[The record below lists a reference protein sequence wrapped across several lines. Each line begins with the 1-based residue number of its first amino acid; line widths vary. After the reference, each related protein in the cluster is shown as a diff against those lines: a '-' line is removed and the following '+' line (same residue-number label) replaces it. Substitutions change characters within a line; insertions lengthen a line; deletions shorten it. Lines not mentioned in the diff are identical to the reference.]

1 MVAGYVRH
9 STSSWE
15 FNRVSR
21 TCEGGP
27 FPDAVYVLTPNG
39 DVLEMPKGASAVD
52 VAYAIHTDVGKRC
65 VGCRINKR
73 IAPLRTQLETGDQV
87 EMLPPGS

>member
-1 MVAGYVRH
+1 MLDIQRQAGN
-9 STSSWE
+9 SIE
-15 FNRVSR
+15 FLEHVKVDL
-21 TCEGGP
+21 

-73 IAPLRTQLETGDQV
+73 IAPSEH
-87 EMLPPGS
+87 S